1 MSIQPAQG
9 IIGISRRKWLGLTI
23 GVGAIA
29 LGGAYIS
36 KSSTQGL
43 YAGNGA
49 SKLQVF
55 DLQTAATL
63 GALAQAVLPLGD
75 GFPSIGDA
83 KTIERI
89 DEEVYFVSP
98 EVRDDIKTAIRV
110 IEYMPFIYGYF
121 TRFSAL
127 DVGSRLA
134 VLEKAFQSRFEIPR
148 AVSSSLRLM
157 VQLFYFGSS
166 ATWTRIG
173 YDGPFAKVPPQ
184 MSEQRGY
191 FAKLKQGEQS

>member
-63 GALAQAVLPLGD
+63 GAPAQFFPWEMVFLPSEMPR
-75 GFPSIGDA
+75 PSN
-83 KTIERI
+83 E
-89 DEEVYFVSP
+89 
-98 EVRDDIKTAIRV
+98 
-110 IEYMPFIYGYF
+110 
-121 TRFSAL
+121 
-127 DVGSRLA
+127 
-134 VLEKAFQSRFEIPR
+134 
-148 AVSSSLRLM
+148 LM
-157 VQLFYFGSS
+157 KRCTS
-166 ATWTRIG
+166 
-173 YDGPFAKVPPQ
+173 
-184 MSEQRGY
+184 
-191 FAKLKQGEQS
+191 